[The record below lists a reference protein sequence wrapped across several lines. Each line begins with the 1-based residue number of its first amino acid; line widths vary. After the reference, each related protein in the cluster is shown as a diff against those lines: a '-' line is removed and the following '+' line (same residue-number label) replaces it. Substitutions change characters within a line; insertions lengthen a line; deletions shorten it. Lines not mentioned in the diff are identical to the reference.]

1 MNKRYVSIWFPH
13 LVTDQMAIRQKEL
26 NEQAYALVTHE
37 RNKQIIIGLSY
48 LAKKLGLKPNMPL
61 ADARIILPS
70 LQAFK
75 YQPLRQQKLLNM
87 LAEWFIR
94 YSPNIALAPPD
105 GLFLEVSG
113 CTHLWKGE
121 KPYLQEISSR
131 LKKAGYHFKIAM
143 ADTLGTA
150 WAITHH
156 GENQIVKSGE
166 HLQALLPLP
175 AKALRLE
182 EHTLQRLA
190 KLGFHTIDSFIH
202 IAPSTLRRRFGEE
215 INLRIGQALGHQP
228 EAFETISEP
237 HPYQERLHC
246 LEPIQTAKGI
256 EIAIQNLLENL
267 CILLQKD
274 DVGFRNATLKCYRL
288 DGKLQQISI
297 GTNQASI
304 HIQHLFKLF
313 ELKIKQIEP
322 DLGIELFIMEATKVE
337 TLPKQQEAL
346 WQIQA
351 QSNLSEVS
359 ELLDRISIKAGKN
372 AIRRYLPQEHHWP
385 EHSIKAVT
393 DPQQLPETEWQTH
406 KLRPTVLLNQPEPIQ
421 VSAPIPDYPPMNF
434 TYKGQLHR
442 VIKADGP
449 ERIERE
455 WWLNEGKHRD
465 YYYVEDEKG
474 QRYWLFRLGHYHS
487 KIAAQWFIHG
497 FFA

>member
-1 MNKRYVSIWFPH
+1 MIKRYVSIWFPH
-13 LVTDQMAIRQKEL
+13 LMADQMAIQQKEL
-26 NEQAYALVTHE
+26 EGQAYVLVTQE
-37 RNKQIIIGLSY
+37 RNKQIIIAISHQ
-48 LAKKLGLKPNMPL
+48 AKKLGLKSNMPL

-75 YQPLRQQKLLNM
+75 YQALRQQKLLKM

-94 YSPNIALAPPD
+94 YSPNIALVSPD

-121 KPYLQEISSR
+121 KPYLQEISMR
-131 LKKAGYHFKIAM
+131 LKKAGYHFKIGM
-143 ADTLGTA
+143 ADTLGAA
-150 WAITHH
+150 WAITHYA
-156 GENQIVKSGE
+156 ENQIVKSGE
-166 HLQALLPLP
+166 QLQALLPLP
-175 AKALRLE
+175 AKALRLTDD
-182 EHTLQRLA
+182 TLQRLA
-190 KLGFHTIDSFIH
+190 KLGFHQIESFIH

-215 INLRIGQALGHQP
+215 INLRIAQALGQQP
-228 EAFETISEP
+228 EAFEPISEP

-256 EIAIQNLLENL
+256 EIAIENLLENL
-267 CILLQKD
+267 CSILQKD
-274 DVGFRNATLKCYRL
+274 DVGFRNAILKCYRL

-304 HIQHLFKLF
+304 HVKHLFKLF
-313 ELKIKQIEP
+313 ELKINQIEP

-359 ELLDRISIKAGKN
+359 ELLDRIGIKAGKN

-385 EHSIKAVT
+385 EHSVT
-393 DPQQLPETEWQTH
+393 AINDIQQQPATEWPNH

-421 VSAPIPDYPPMNF
+421 VSAPIPDYPPMTF
-434 TYKGQLHR
+434 TYKGLLHR

-487 KIAAQWFIHG
+487 EIAAQWFIHG

>member
-13 LVTDQMAIRQKEL
+13 LVADQMAIQQKEL
-26 NEQAYALVTHE
+26 NGQPYVLVAQEH
-37 RNKQIIIGLSY
+37 NKQMVMALSHQ
-48 LAKKLGLKPNMPL
+48 AKKLGLKPNMPL
-61 ADARIILPS
+61 ADARIALPA

-75 YQPLRQQKLLNM
+75 YQPMRQQKLLKM

-94 YSPNIALAPPD
+94 YSPNIALAQPD
-105 GLFLEVSG
+105 GIFLEVAG

-121 KPYLQEISSR
+121 MPYLQEISAR

-143 ADTLGTA
+143 ADTLGAA
-150 WAITHH
+150 WALTHY
-156 GENQIVKSGE
+156 GQNQIVGKGQQ
-166 HLQALLPLP
+166 LQALLSLP

-182 EHTLQRLA
+182 EDTIQRLA
-190 KLGFHTIDSFIH
+190 KLGFHHIESFIH
-202 IAPSTLRRRFGEE
+202 IAPSTLRRRFGEQ
-215 INLRIGQALGHQP
+215 INWRIGQALGHWP
-228 EAFETISEP
+228 EAFEAISEP
-237 HPYQERLHC
+237 HTYQERLHC
-246 LEPIQTAKGI
+246 IEPIQTAKGI
-256 EIAIQNLLENL
+256 EIALENLLEKL
-267 CILLQKD
+267 CRVLEKD

-297 GTNQASI
+297 GTNQPSI
-304 HIQHLFKLF
+304 HVRHLFKLF

-322 DLGIELFIMEATKVE
+322 DLGIELFLMQATKVE

-346 WQIQA
+346 WQIQE
-351 QSNLSEVS
+351 QQNLSEIS

-385 EHSIKAVT
+385 EHSVT
-393 DPQQLPETEWQTH
+393 PVNDLQQQPTSQWPSH

-434 TYKGQLHR
+434 TYRGQLHR
-442 VIKADGP
+442 ITKADGP